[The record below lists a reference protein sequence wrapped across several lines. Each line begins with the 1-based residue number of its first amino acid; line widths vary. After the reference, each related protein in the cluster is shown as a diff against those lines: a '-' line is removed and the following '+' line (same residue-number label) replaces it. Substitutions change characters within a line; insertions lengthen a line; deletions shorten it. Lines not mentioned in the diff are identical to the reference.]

1 MEKNV
6 SWKYI
11 LSETKRIGLNYNK
24 NYKINKQRDS
34 NYNSFVMSYM
44 PKDYT

>member
-11 LSETKRIGLNYNK
+11 LSETKRVGLNYNK
-24 NYKINKQRDS
+24 NYKINKQRGVIIKTPYK
-34 NYNSFVMSYM
+34 NLET
-44 PKDYT
+44 PGHR

>member
-11 LSETKRIGLNYNK
+11 LSETKRIGLVYNRTMRTNNLKGVITGIVK
-24 NYKINKQRDS
+24 NAGTAVR
-34 NYNSFVMSYM
+34 
-44 PKDYT
+44 